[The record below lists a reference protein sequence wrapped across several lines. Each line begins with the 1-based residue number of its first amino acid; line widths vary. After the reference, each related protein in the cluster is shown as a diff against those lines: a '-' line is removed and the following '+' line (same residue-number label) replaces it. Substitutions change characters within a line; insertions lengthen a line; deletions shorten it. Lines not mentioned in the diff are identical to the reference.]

1 MKYVYA
7 VLIVVALFALV
18 IWSYRANKRIPVP
31 KGCENL
37 HPDCKACGLTDCELR
52 SNVLNKIEEELK
64 KDGNS

>member
-18 IWSYRANKRIPVP
+18 IWSYRANKRTPVP

-37 HPDCKACGLTDCELR
+37 HPDCKACGLTDCEIGR
-52 SNVLNKIEEELK
+52 AHV
-64 KDGNS
+64 